1 MYLHIYTG
9 EGKGKTTAALGLGL
23 RALGAGKK
31 VHMIQFIKGI
41 AYSECRVLDGLEGF
55 SYEILGRDC
64 FINKSPD
71 KEDQL
76 LAEKALEKARN
87 YLLEEKFD
95 LLILDE
101 IFMALYF
108 GLLEEVEVI
117 DVLEERKTTELICTG
132 RYAPLEIMQM
142 ADLVSEIREIKHYYQ
157 RGLEAREGI
166 EF

>member
-41 AYSECRVLDGLEGF
+41 PYSECKVLDGLEGF

-64 FINKSPD
+64 FIDKKPD
-71 KEDQL
+71 KKDRL
-76 LAEKALEKARN
+76 LAQEALAKARA
-87 YLLEEKFD
+87 YLLEQKYD

-108 GLLEEVEVI
+108 GLIEEAEVI
-117 DVLEERKTTELICTG
+117 PVLEERKTTEVICTG
-132 RYAPLEIMQM
+132 RYAPLKIMQM
-142 ADLVSEIREIKHYYQ
+142 ADLVTEMREIKHYYQ
-157 RGLEAREGI
+157 KGLEARVGI